1 MTGYETLLMFCLIR
15 GISLPDSKRVAPQLA
30 RELDFAKHLHKRVKH
45 YSGGNKRKLS
55 TALALIGDPPVL
67 YFDEPTTG
75 KHVTQSF
82 MYVHCIQDVP

>member
-1 MTGYETLLMFCLIR
+1 MFCLIR
-15 GISLPDSKRVAPQLA
+15 GLGLVESKRVAPKLA
-30 RELDFAKHLHKRVKH
+30 KELDFDKHLHKRVKH

-75 KHVTQSF
+75 KRVIQRF
-82 MYVHCIQDVP
+82 IYVYN